1 MVVLQLLEF
10 GVAIVF
16 SLGNADAGRANVGMA
31 VLVVLMCCL
40 MLIEVEFG
48 INRIWM
54 REHLVM
60 VGVWGDM

>member
-1 MVVLQLLEF
+1 MAV
-10 GVAIVF
+10 VF
-16 SLGNADAGRANVGMA
+16 SLRYGDASGADVSVPMLVISVGGM
-31 VLVVLMCCL
+31 VLV
-40 MLIEVEFG
+40 EVEFG